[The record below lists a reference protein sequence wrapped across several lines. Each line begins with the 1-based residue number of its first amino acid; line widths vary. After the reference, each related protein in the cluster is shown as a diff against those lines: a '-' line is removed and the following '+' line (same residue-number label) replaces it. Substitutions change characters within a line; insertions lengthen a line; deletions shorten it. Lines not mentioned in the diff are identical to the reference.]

1 MISTLV
7 IDGKDLAYVLRDAL
21 PSLTDAL
28 ALTYGG
34 PLLYV
39 AQQYGITTP
48 LRLAH
53 FLAQVAHESGE
64 FKYTEE
70 LASGQAYEGR
80 KSLGNTQPG
89 DGVRF
94 KGRGLIQITGRYNY
108 KRYANFMKNSRL
120 LEEPGLLKEL
130 PWSADS
136 AGWFWR
142 FGNGTDA
149 SNAADKDNLLAVTRI
164 INGGTRGLAD
174 RQRKLKQFKRALDV
188 RSTMKVQQ
196 ALNAMG
202 SYPQLLVD
210 GEFGPRTTSIVREL
224 QADHFMEPTGVVDAA
239 LWAKLKKYAE
249 TDHG

>member
-1 MISTLV
+1 MITTLV
-7 IDGKDLAYVLRDAL
+7 FDQRDMPSLLHDAL
-21 PSLTDAL
+21 PNMDPDL
-28 ALTYGG
+28 ARVYGQ

-39 AQQYGITTP
+39 AQKYGINTP

-108 KRYANFMKNSRL
+108 KRYANFMKNPRL
-120 LEEPGLLKEL
+120 LEEPERLKEL

-210 GEFGPRTTSIVREL
+210 GEFGPRTASIVREL

-249 TDHG
+249 KDDV